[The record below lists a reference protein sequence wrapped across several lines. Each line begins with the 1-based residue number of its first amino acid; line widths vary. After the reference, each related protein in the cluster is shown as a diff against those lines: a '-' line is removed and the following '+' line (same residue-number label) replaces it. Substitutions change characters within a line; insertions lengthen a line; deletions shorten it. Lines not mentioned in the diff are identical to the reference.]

1 MLDGHYYVNCPYI
14 VNETFWQSLSSEEQN
29 IIQEAIDETVKQ
41 QRLKLAE
48 QEQEYLKLIKE
59 SGIEVNE
66 LTPEQREKFVEAT
79 KSVYSW
85 FEDTYGDEGKELVDI
100 AKSYNK

>member
-1 MLDGHYYVNCPYI
+1 M
-14 VNETFWQSLSSEEQN
+14 QN
-29 IIQEAIDETVKQ
+29 KN
-41 QRLKLAE
+41 KSN
-48 QEQEYLKLIKE
+48 LIKE